1 MVYVI
6 TATTLA
12 VTLPHVGCFP
22 MQHVPLEPA
31 VTSQLARYEM
41 NKPYSS
47 FFSAPPEKKSKRKNS
62 RIKTFKGKGKELKE
76 QTPLSGMFV
85 ENDLKMEKN
94 DKFYLKNCP
103 KNQETFL
110 IISSRSSQ
118 SSIITIIFSQKNQ
131 EKLTDLS
138 RNSSQKP

>member
-1 MVYVI
+1 MFQLKIQFFYRAKSATVVYVI
-6 TATTLA
+6 TVTTLA
-12 VTLPHVGCFP
+12 VTLPHVDCFP

-76 QTPLSGMFV
+76 KLHFPACLC
-85 ENDLKMEKN
+85 K
-94 DKFYLKNCP
+94 
-103 KNQETFL
+103 
-110 IISSRSSQ
+110 
-118 SSIITIIFSQKNQ
+118 TI
-131 EKLTDLS
+131 
-138 RNSSQKP
+138 